1 MARGSYGAWPARSA
15 DFAVIRDVAVE
26 ILEADGYRVSKRRVT
41 EQEVKVEGIRG
52 SKALASLVQMLP
64 FGPLLGFGTRVRATV
79 RGRASLTDGDTDC
92 RLAVRCAPI
101 MELDSMEEEF
111 HSSQGRLERVG
122 DHAQARRCFGRL
134 VDALKRARLIG

>member
-15 DFAVIRDVAVE
+15 DFEAIRDVAVE
-26 ILEADGYRVSKRRVT
+26 ILESEGYHVNRRRIT
-41 EQEVKVEGIRG
+41 DHDVKVEGIHG
-52 SKALASLVQMLP
+52 SKALASLVQAIP
-64 FGPLLGFGTRVRATV
+64 FASLFGFGTRVRATIH
-79 RGRASLTDGDTDC
+79 GRTSLDEGDTDC

-111 HSSQGRLERVG
+111 HTSQDALERVG